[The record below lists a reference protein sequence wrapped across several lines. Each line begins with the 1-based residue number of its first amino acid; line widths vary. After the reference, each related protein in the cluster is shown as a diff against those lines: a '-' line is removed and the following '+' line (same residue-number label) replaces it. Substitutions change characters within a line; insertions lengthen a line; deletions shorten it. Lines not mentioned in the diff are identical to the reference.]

1 MKIET
6 THQKINSSSKEVF
19 IFLTDMNNF
28 QKLLP
33 DDKIENWQSTNEDCS
48 FRIKGMTD
56 IGMKR
61 IASTPNSLINIVS
74 HGKVPFSFTLNIH
87 LSEENN
93 ITTSYMVF
101 DGEVNPFMVLMVE
114 KPLTNFFNMLAEKLV
129 KVYQ

>member
-33 DDKIENWQSTNEDCS
+33 DDKIENWKSTNEECS

-61 IASTPNSLINIVS
+61 TTSTPNSLINIVS
-74 HGKVPFSFTLNIH
+74 HGKVPFPFTLNIH

-93 ITTSYMVF
+93 TTTAYLVF

-129 KVYQ
+129 KAY